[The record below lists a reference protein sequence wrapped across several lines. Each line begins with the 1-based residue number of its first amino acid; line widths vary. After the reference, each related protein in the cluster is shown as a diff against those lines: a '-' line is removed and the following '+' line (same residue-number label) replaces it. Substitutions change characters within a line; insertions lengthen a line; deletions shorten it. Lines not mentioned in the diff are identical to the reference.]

1 MENGSM
7 QSYRGTATF
16 VIVEAPSKI
25 ALTRFSFQFPFPLY
39 PPLKS
44 EGVKKELYNKK
55 RNVHCVSW
63 LFKLLSVLNSRYFCN
78 KIIILLLGNEKR
90 SYQKE
95 CLVEKEDSTEMRKTS
110 LFFLLSSFP
119 FSFAFSFFF
128 VFSFCF
134 FLISPLNRTNS
145 CKASRKKREKQ
156 EKRKEDEERKN
167 FRRANGLISL
177 SLSLFFSL

>member
-110 LFFLLSSFP
+110 LLFLLFP
-119 FSFAFSFFF
+119 FLLLFLFFF
-128 VFSFCF
+128 VFFCF

>member
-95 CLVEKEDSTEMRKTS
+95 CLVEKENSTEMRKTS
-110 LFFLLSSFP
+110 LLFLLFPFLLLFLFFFCFFFLLFSDFTVKSYKQLQ
-119 FSFAFSFFF
+119 SFA
-128 VFSFCF
+128 
-134 FLISPLNRTNS
+134 
-145 CKASRKKREKQ
+145 KKKRKTRK
-156 EKRKEDEERKN
+156 EKRRRRKEK
-167 FRRANGLISL
+167 
-177 SLSLFFSL
+177 FSTS

>member
-110 LFFLLSSFP
+110 LLFLLFP
-119 FSFAFSFFF
+119 F
-128 VFSFCF
+128 
-134 FLISPLNRTNS
+134 LL
-145 CKASRKKREKQ
+145 
-156 EKRKEDEERKN
+156 
-167 FRRANGLISL
+167 
-177 SLSLFFSL
+177 LSLFFCFFFFWFFSDFTVKSYKQLQSFAKKKRKTRKEKRRRRKEKFSTS

>member
-95 CLVEKEDSTEMRKTS
+95 RLVEKEDSTEMRKTS
-110 LFFLLSSFP
+110 LLFLLFPFLLLSLFFL
-119 FSFAFSFFF
+119 FFLF
-128 VFSFCF
+128 FCF

-145 CKASRKKREKQ
+145 CKPSRKKEKNKKREK
-156 EKRKEDEERKN
+156 KTKKGKIFDE
-167 FRRANGLISL
+167 LMD
-177 SLSLFFSL
+177 

>member
-1 MENGSM
+1 MAGISQKSFAKEEGRGEKKGDAMENGSM

-90 SYQKE
+90 SYQKK
-95 CLVEKEDSTEMRKTS
+95 CLIEKENSTEMRKTS
-110 LFFLLSSFP
+110 LLFLLFP
-119 FSFAFSFFF
+119 FLLLSLFFF
-128 VFSFCF
+128 VFF
-134 FLISPLNRTNS
+134 FF
-145 CKASRKKREKQ
+145 A
-156 EKRKEDEERKN
+156 
-167 FRRANGLISL
+167 
-177 SLSLFFSL
+177 FF

>member
-95 CLVEKEDSTEMRKTS
+95 CLVEKENSTEMRKTS
-110 LFFLLSSFP
+110 LLFLLFP
-119 FSFAFSFFF
+119 FLLLFLFFFAFF
-128 VFSFCF
+128 FCF

-145 CKASRKKREKQ
+145 FKASRKKREKQ

>member
-90 SYQKE
+90 SYQKK
-95 CLVEKEDSTEMRKTS
+95 CLVEKENSTEMRKTS
-110 LFFLLSSFP
+110 LLFLLFP
-119 FSFAFSFFF
+119 FLLLFLFFF
-128 VFSFCF
+128 CFFCF

-145 CKASRKKREKQ
+145 CKASRKKKRKTRK
-156 EKRKEDEERKN
+156 EKRRRRKEK
-167 FRRANGLISL
+167 
-177 SLSLFFSL
+177 FSTS

>member
-95 CLVEKEDSTEMRKTS
+95 CLVEKENSTEMRKTS
-110 LFFLLSSFP
+110 LLFLLFP
-119 FSFAFSFFF
+119 FLLLFLFF
-128 VFSFCF
+128 FCF
-134 FLISPLNRTNS
+134 FLLFSDFTVKSYKQLQS
-145 CKASRKKREKQ
+145 FAKKKRKTRK
-156 EKRKEDEERKN
+156 EKRRRRKEK
-167 FRRANGLISL
+167 
-177 SLSLFFSL
+177 FSTS

>member
-90 SYQKE
+90 SYQKK
-95 CLVEKEDSTEMRKTS
+95 CLVEKENSTEMRKTS
-110 LFFLLSSFP
+110 LLFLLFP
-119 FSFAFSFFF
+119 FLLLFIFF
-128 VFSFCF
+128 FCF
-134 FLISPLNRTNS
+134 FLLFSDFTVKSYKQLQS
-145 CKASRKKREKQ
+145 FAKKKRKTRK
-156 EKRKEDEERKN
+156 EKRRRRKEK
-167 FRRANGLISL
+167 
-177 SLSLFFSL
+177 FSTS